1 MSNPAKRPRPGIQ
14 LAIDYGPLLAFFLA
28 YKFVEG
34 PQLVRIM
41 MATGIF
47 MGAIVVALILGKIL
61 LGRVSPMTWF
71 SGILI
76 LFFGGVTL
84 YLHDPKFIQMKPTI
98 IYLILAGLL
107 LGGLALGKPVLKWL
121 FGQAFPG
128 LDEIGWKKLTRNW
141 IIFFLFLAVAN
152 EVLRATLSFD
162 TWLTVKVWGVTAVS
176 FLFAMANMPML
187 MRHGLGSEETADA
200 LEPGPVE

>member
-1 MSNPAKRPRPGIQ
+1 MTAASKKPPRPGIQ
-14 LAIDYGPLLAFFLA
+14 LAIDYGPLIVYFLA
-28 YKFVEG
+28 YRFLAG

-47 MGAIVVALILGKIL
+47 MVAIVVALILGKIL
-61 LGRVSPMTWF
+61 LGRVSPTTWF

-76 LFFGGVTL
+76 LFFGGVTI

-98 IYLILAGLL
+98 IYLIMSGMLF
-107 LGGLALGKPVLKWL
+107 GGLALRKPVLNWL

-128 LDEIGWKKLTRNW
+128 LNEAGWNKLTRNW
-141 IIFFLFLAVAN
+141 ALYFLALAGAN

-162 TWLTVKVWGVTAVS
+162 AWLTIKVWGATTVS
-176 FLFAMANMPML
+176 FLFALANMPML
-187 MRHGLGSEETADA
+187 LRHGLSTEPTPTET
-200 LEPGPVE
+200 GPVE